1 MPKFRITSIKTNMD
15 QAKDKQSL
23 KNIILLAFNLENET
37 FFWWLYYEMLRSN
50 PEIMV
55 FLLLL

>member
-37 FFWWLYYEMLRSN
+37 FFWWLY
-50 PEIMV
+50 
-55 FLLLL
+55 